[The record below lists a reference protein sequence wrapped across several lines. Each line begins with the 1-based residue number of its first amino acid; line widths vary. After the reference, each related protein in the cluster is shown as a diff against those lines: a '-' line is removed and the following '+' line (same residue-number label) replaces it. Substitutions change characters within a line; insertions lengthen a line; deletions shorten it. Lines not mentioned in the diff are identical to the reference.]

1 MLNQCP
7 PVQKLGYQPP
17 QPLLAVRQPVIAI
30 REKMHL
36 YFLKGAAGGEF
47 RDTFPGHR
55 GVELPLDEQ
64 GRGLVAGQ
72 EGLGGVGAE
81 VFDQGPAELGG
92 DEFVL
97 EVDLPRLLPAA
108 GLLGAGPGEE
118 PFFELQ
124 RGGDMEP
131 RHDLLGVQGRVPEGR
146 PAAHRGAEEDQPAAA
161 PVAEESVD
169 PGHVLQIARQRQ
181 AGHVAAR
188 EAMPLEVEGAEAEA
202 RLSSP
207 DAEEFGLLARLL
219 RAEAVEIEEAG
230 ALSGSPRRWIESYGE
245 VGDLAAVLDDG
256 DSLHAAPL
264 LERLRTVTPPSARG
278 KRWYPPA
285 ATLAGPGAPGGEE
298 NGWETATI
306 VRSRAGTARSWGS
319 TCPS

>member
-1 MLNQCP
+1 MLKQCP

-118 PFFELQ
+118 PFFQLQ
-124 RGGDMEP
+124 RGCDMAP
-131 RHDLLGVQGRVPEGR
+131 RHDLLGVEGRVPEGR

-202 RLSSP
+202 RLLSP
-207 DAEEFGLLARLL
+207 GAEKFGLLARLL
-219 RAEAVEIEEAG
+219 RAETVEVEEEG
-230 ALSGSPRRWIESYGE
+230 ALSGSPRGWSETHGE
-245 VGDLAAVLDDG
+245 GGDLAAVLDDG

-285 ATLAGPGAPGGEE
+285 ETLTGPGAPGGERTD
-298 NGWETATI
+298 GK
-306 VRSRAGTARSWGS
+306 RR
-319 TCPS
+319 PS